1 MTVGERLELA
11 LLTVA
16 AGLLTVLCCA
26 FLMISVGP
34 VPFPV
39 TALLAGLGNFGLAW
53 LAAQYTDSAWRFAPL
68 ALSGLVM
75 FVAMMPIPGD
85 FPGWITGLPML
96 LMLVFGLG
104 LPASVAARLR

>member
-1 MTVGERLELA
+1 MTWSERLELA
-11 LLTVA
+11 LVTMA
-16 AGLLTVLCCA
+16 AGVLTVLCCA

-39 TALLAGLGNFGLAW
+39 TALLVGAGNVGLVW
-53 LAAQYTDSAWRFAPL
+53 LAAQYTDSPAKYAPL
-68 ALSGLVM
+68 AVSGLVM
-75 FVAMMPIPGD
+75 IVAMAPVPGG

-96 LMLVFGLG
+96 LMLLFGLG